1 MGLKLDRPPIL
12 GIGLTECGDGSFC
25 CDLNN
30 QTCCDSGQGVFLN
43 SNGDVTPRNSAS
55 PLSAS
60 SRTTLVKVTTSSSSH
75 LTTTLAPATA
85 SGLSAGQTIGIG
97 IGVPLGIM
105 VISALGVLLYYQQ
118 KRLRILEAAAGG
130 APTTALGEWLGSEE
144 KAAGWLSRM
153 KMGEFRSSRTSRN
166 LKVLPELPSR
176 CPRAVAELPAEVPS
190 DRSFYWESK

>member
-1 MGLKLDRPPIL
+1 VGLKIDRPPIL

-30 QTCCDSGQGVFLN
+30 QTCCDSGQGVFLD
-43 SNGDVTPRNSAS
+43 SDGDVKPRNSSS
-55 PLSAS
+55 PSM
-60 SRTTLVKVTTSSSSH
+60 TTLVKVTTTSSSH
-75 LTTTLAPATA
+75 ITTASAPVTT
-85 SGLSAGQTIGIG
+85 SGLSTGQTIGIG

-118 KRLRILEAAAGG
+118 KRLRILEAAAKG
-130 APTTALGEWLGSEE
+130 ASTTAVGEWSGVEE

-153 KMGEFRSSRTSRN
+153 RLSEFRSSRTSRN
-166 LKVLPELPSR
+166 LKALPELPIR
-176 CPRAVAELPAEVPS
+176 CPQAVAELPAEVPS